1 MTFLLWVLLGVIAG
15 GIASSLLKTHLTQ
28 GFVTDVIL
36 GIIGAMFGGLIL
48 NILGQPGLYDANV
61 TSFIVILLGS
71 SVLIWFGRMLNAP
84 AR

>member
-1 MTFLLWVLLGVIAG
+1 MTFILWILLGIIAG

>member
-1 MTFLLWVLLGVIAG
+1 MTLLLWILLGIIAG

-28 GFVTDVIL
+28 GFVTDIIL
-36 GIIGAMFGGLIL
+36 GIVGALFGGLIL
-48 NILGQPGLYDANV
+48 NILGQPGLYDASL

-71 SVLIWFGRMLNAP
+71 SVLIWFGRMLNGQ